1 MTEASP
7 RRWSSVSGEIFAVTF
22 FVGLLLVGDQAGA
35 FADSE
40 NAYTEIF
47 SDDAHRVLD
56 LVGSLLLVVSAVAF
70 GTFALQLAALAEATG
85 FSSVVM
91 HVGGGLAAVSMVMA
105 GAAFLTVPASLLL
118 GDFYGDP
125 GLVTAQPVLPHFGY
139 ILLVVG
145 VTIPAAALM
154 VAATRLAGFFPT
166 WLRWFTV
173 AAAGLLV
180 ITGPSVITMSLL
192 PIWVATVAMVTRRS
206 APISRHS
213 L

>member
-1 MTEASP
+1 MTDAIP
-7 RRWSSVSGEIFAVTF
+7 RRWSSVSGGIFAVTF

-56 LVGSLLLVVSAVAF
+56 LAGSLLLIVSAVAF
-70 GTFALQLAALAEATG
+70 GTFALQLAALGEATRS
-85 FSSVVM
+85 SSVVM
-91 HVGGGLAAVSMVMA
+91 RVGGGLAAVSILMA

-139 ILLVVG
+139 ILLVAG
-145 VTIPAAALM
+145 ATIPAAALM
-154 VAATRLAGFFPT
+154 VASTRLAGFFPT
-166 WLRWFTV
+166 WLRWVTVV
-173 AAAGLLV
+173 AASLLV
-180 ITGPSVITMSLL
+180 ITGPSVIAMLLL
-192 PIWVATVAMVTRRS
+192 PIWAATVAMVTRRP
-206 APISRHS
+206 APITRYAP
-213 L
+213 